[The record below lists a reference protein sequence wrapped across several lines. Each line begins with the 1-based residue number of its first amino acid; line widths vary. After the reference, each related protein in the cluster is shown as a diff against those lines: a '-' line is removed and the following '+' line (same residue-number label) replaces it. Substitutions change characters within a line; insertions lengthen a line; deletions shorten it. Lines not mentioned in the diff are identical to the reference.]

1 MSVRCYQELFV
12 WQRAMDLVVR
22 VYEVTESFP
31 HKEQFGLTNQLRRAA
46 VSIPSNIAEGQGRQ
60 TTRDFLTY
68 LSIARGSLQE
78 VETQILIATRLD
90 YIAESEKLR
99 CSRGLRRQ
107 AVYSRAS
114 RDRFHGIRHS
124 SERGHAK
131 ELGVLRVSTGA
142 VGGFSLTR
150 HSPLATIPS
159 HSLLATRHYR
169 KGS

>member
-46 VSIPSNIAEGQGRQ
+46 VSIPSNIADGQGRQ
-60 TTRDFLTY
+60 TTRDFLRY

-90 YIAESEKLR
+90 YIAESEKVEMLER
-99 CSRGLRRQ
+99 TSETNRLLTGLSRSL
-107 AVYSRAS
+107 SRNTTL
-114 RDRFHGIRHS
+114 
-124 SERGHAK
+124 E
-131 ELGVLRVSTGA
+131 
-142 VGGFSLTR
+142 
-150 HSPLATIPS
+150 
-159 HSLLATRHYR
+159 
-169 KGS
+169 

>member
-60 TTRDFLTY
+60 TTRDFLRY

-90 YIAESEKLR
+90 YIAESEKVEMLER
-99 CSRGLRRQ
+99 TAETSRLLTGL
-107 AVYSRAS
+107 SRSLS
-114 RDRFHGIRHS
+114 RNTTL
-124 SERGHAK
+124 E
-131 ELGVLRVSTGA
+131 
-142 VGGFSLTR
+142 
-150 HSPLATIPS
+150 
-159 HSLLATRHYR
+159 
-169 KGS
+169 

>member
-60 TTRDFLTY
+60 TTRDFLRY

-90 YIAESEKLR
+90 YIAESEKVEMLER
-99 CSRGLRRQ
+99 TTETSRLLTGL
-107 AVYSRAS
+107 SRSLS
-114 RDRFHGIRHS
+114 RNTTL
-124 SERGHAK
+124 E
-131 ELGVLRVSTGA
+131 
-142 VGGFSLTR
+142 
-150 HSPLATIPS
+150 
-159 HSLLATRHYR
+159 
-169 KGS
+169 

>member
-60 TTRDFLTY
+60 TTRDFLRY

-90 YIAESEKLR
+90 YIAESEKVEMLER
-99 CSRGLRRQ
+99 TSETSRLLTGL
-107 AVYSRAS
+107 SRSLS
-114 RDRFHGIRHS
+114 RNTTL
-124 SERGHAK
+124 E
-131 ELGVLRVSTGA
+131 
-142 VGGFSLTR
+142 
-150 HSPLATIPS
+150 
-159 HSLLATRHYR
+159 
-169 KGS
+169 